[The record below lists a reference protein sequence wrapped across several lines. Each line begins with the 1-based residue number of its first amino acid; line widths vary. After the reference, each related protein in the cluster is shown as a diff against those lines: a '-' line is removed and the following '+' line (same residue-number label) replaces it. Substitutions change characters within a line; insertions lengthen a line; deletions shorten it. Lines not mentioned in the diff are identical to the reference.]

1 MFFPYFFPS
10 PILSQLEAD
19 PEARLRF
26 IICDTL
32 ARHFLKGLIS
42 HTGRFACECCI
53 AKGVTK
59 PAMNWPFHSEFNKPL
74 RNEEQ
79 MKFVAE

>member
-1 MFFPYFFPS
+1 MLFPYFFPS

-32 ARHFLKGLIS
+32 ACHFQ
-42 HTGRFACECCI
+42 
-53 AKGVTK
+53 GVTK
-59 PAMNWPFHSEFNKPL
+59 PAMNWPFHSELNKPL